1 MVTIPVQV
9 SEDLAERLAPV
20 QEHLDQ
26 IIELGLQR
34 WQGLPET
41 SLTPRQRIERLLR
54 DTGLVVPLDPAI
66 ACLYTS
72 VSHQRQPAV
81 HAGGKPASQIIIEQR
96 GILVPQTSE
105 ALED

>member
-9 SEDLAERLAPV
+9 SEELAERLASV

-41 SLTPRQRIERLLR
+41 SLTPRQRVESIFSI
-54 DTGLVVPLDPAI
+54 T
-66 ACLYTS
+66 
-72 VSHQRQPAV
+72 
-81 HAGGKPASQIIIEQR
+81 
-96 GILVPQTSE
+96 
-105 ALED
+105 